1 MEIDIGLIQMKNTSS
16 YSQIDIKEIQEDVSL
31 QTIINDNSISKQS
44 YDDIVGRLLLAEF
57 EKATFEFETDSF
69 AEQDER

>member
-31 QTIINDNSISKQS
+31 QTIINDNSISK
-44 YDDIVGRLLLAEF
+44 
-57 EKATFEFETDSF
+57 
-69 AEQDER
+69 